1 MKKYFQLLGAA
12 ALLTASLFTINETA
26 KAESMETFTERRVVF
41 KCEMRDDELITI
53 PQYVEQ
59 ERYERYE
66 NTVAEEY
73 VVLEANKPLITWNNY
88 LGNNGQYTPKSR
100 CYTVSARLT
109 NMTSAIAA
117 YYRYGN
123 STLSNDESY
132 TKALEALEAVSQ
144 HTLVYGT
151 NRFGQ
156 YIDEQILVAS
166 DQKLSFASWL
176 KRNITVAGRPTDPDQ
191 TIIVTLSPENA
202 RRYREVLESFKT
214 GILVAAGGE
223 GSPNAELP
231 IEE

>member
-1 MKKYFQLLGAA
+1 MKKYFQLFGAA
-12 ALLTASLFTINETA
+12 AFLTASLFTINKTA
-26 KAESMETFTERRVVF
+26 KAFPMETFTERRIVF
-41 KCEMRDDELITI
+41 ECMKEAGEYVTM

-59 ERYERYE
+59 ERYERYP

-73 VVLEANKPLITWNNY
+73 VILESNKPLITWNNF
-88 LGNNGQYTPKSR
+88 LGNMGQYTPKSR

-109 NMTSAIAA
+109 NMTSALAA
-117 YYRYGN
+117 YFRYQD
-123 STLSNDESY
+123 STLDNDESY

-166 DQKLSFASWL
+166 DQKLSFTSWL
-176 KRNITVAGRPTDPDQ
+176 KRDITVAGRPTDPDQ

-202 RRYREVLESFKT
+202 RRYREVLRSFKT
-214 GILVAAGGE
+214 GILVSAGGE
-223 GSPNAELP
+223 GARDAELP